1 MADDAAQSLADL
13 LAKERRARLAA
24 ERLLDQKQ
32 RELFTAN
39 KKLAAHA
46 RVLSDEIIVKREEA
60 KTLVNQAEGLKGEN
74 TQVREDL
81 KRANHQAV
89 QAERRLWEALETIQ
103 DGFGVF
109 NSKNQLVIANQAY
122 MKVFEGLEGLK
133 PGIKYEDILRL
144 FTDEG
149 LIDIG
154 YDDPDAW
161 VEVMLNRWQQD
172 VIEPVTLKLWNDTYI
187 KMIDRRARD
196 GDMVTLALNITETIR
211 YEEQLKEE
219 RTKADSA
226 NRAKSAFLANMSHE
240 IRTPMNGVVGMA
252 DLLCDT
258 SLTEEQRL
266 YAETIKS
273 SGETLLVIIN
283 DVLDYSKIEAQKLS
297 LHPATFDLERS
308 IHEVLL
314 LLKPSAQEKGID
326 LMVDFDMFLPT
337 RYVADPG
344 RIRQILTNLVGN
356 AVKFTLGGHVLV
368 RVTGIAELAPEGF
381 QDLRITV
388 EDTGIGIPA
397 GMVDHIF
404 GEFNQVEDERNRKFE
419 GTGLGLAITKQLVE
433 LMGGEIWVESVE
445 GEGSSFGFR
454 LSLPT
459 DEVEGGVTP
468 DITGL
473 FRTAMVVDDQQINRL
488 ILEKQLSM
496 MGLQVS
502 ARRNA
507 AEALAEKPG
516 QHDLILT
523 DFNMPEMD
531 GLALAKALRDRGET
545 APILLLSSSPGEL
558 SEQAKECGVTGILQ
572 KPLLRRDLFRRI
584 TELGGQVQKPPTE
597 VVDVAVP
604 ADNAATKRTMRV
616 LAAEDNRTN
625 QLVFRKMVQHLSI
638 DLKFAMNGREAV
650 EHFQS
655 FKPDMIFMD
664 ISMPEMD
671 GKEASRRI
679 RAQESD
685 EGTGHVPICALTA
698 HAMAGD
704 DTEILASGID
714 HYLTKPLRKALICDM
729 VVSNAPADVTP
740 PDASPAPSQ
749 TTLPAQEKAD
759 QT

>member
-1 MADDAAQSLADL
+1 MADELGQSISDL

-60 KTLVNQAEGLKGEN
+60 KSLASEAEGLKGEN

-103 DGFGVF
+103 DGFAVF
-109 NSKNQLVIANQAY
+109 NAKNQLVIANQAY
-122 MKVFEGLEGLK
+122 MSVFEGMEGLR
-133 PGIKYEDILRL
+133 PGIRYEDILHI

-154 YDDPDAW
+154 TEDPAAW
-161 VEVMLNRWQQD
+161 GAMMLHRWQQD
-172 VIEPVTLKLWNDTYI
+172 SIEPLVLKLWNGTYI
-187 KMIDRRARD
+187 KLIDRRARE
-196 GDMVTLALNITETIR
+196 GDMVSLALNITETIH
-211 YEEQLKEE
+211 YEEELKEQ
-219 RTKADSA
+219 RSKAEAA

-258 SLTEEQRL
+258 PLTEEQRL

-283 DVLDYSKIEAQKLS
+283 DVLDYSKIEAEKLT
-297 LHPATFDLERS
+297 LHPAPFDLERS

-314 LLKPSAQEKGID
+314 LLKPSAQKKGID

-356 AVKFTLGGHVLV
+356 AVKFTLQGHVVV
-368 RVTGIAELAPEGF
+368 RVTGMPETAPEGH
-381 QDLRITV
+381 QDLRLTI
-388 EDTGIGIPA
+388 EDTGIGIA
-397 GMVDHIF
+397 ENMVEHIF

-419 GTGLGLAITKQLVE
+419 GTGLGLAITKQLVR
-433 LMGGEIWVESVE
+433 LMGGDIWVESIE
-445 GEGSSFGFR
+445 GEGSCFGIQ

-459 DEVEGGVTP
+459 DEAPGTATP
-468 DITGL
+468 DVSGQ

-502 ARRNA
+502 ARRSG
-507 AEALAEKPG
+507 AEALAERLG
-516 QHDLILT
+516 AHDLILT
-523 DFNMPEMD
+523 DYQMPEMD
-531 GLALAKALRDRGET
+531 GIALAKALRDRGET
-545 APILLLSSSPGEL
+545 VPILLLSSSPGEV
-558 SEQAKECGVTGILQ
+558 SDRARECGVTGILQ
-572 KPLLRRDLFRRI
+572 KPLLRRDLFQRV
-584 TELGGQVQKPPTE
+584 TELGGQLPKP
-597 VVDVAVP
+597 VAEAVS
-604 ADNAATKRTMRV
+604 DAAPPETVTNKRVMRI

-625 QLVFRKMVQHLSI
+625 QLVFSKMVQGLAI
-638 DLKFAMNGREAV
+638 ELQFANNGREAV
-650 EHFQS
+650 ELFQS
-655 FKPDMIFMD
+655 FRPDMIFMD

-671 GKEASRRI
+671 GKEASRHI
-679 RAQESD
+679 RALEQKTRS
-685 EGTGHVPICALTA
+685 GHVPICALTA
-698 HAMAGD
+698 HAMSGD
-704 DTEILASGID
+704 DTEILAAGID
-714 HYLTKPLRKALICDM
+714 HYMTKPLRKAAICEM
-729 VVSNAPADVTP
+729 VTSNAPPEVAP
-740 PDASPAPSQ
+740 PDRTTPLPSLDALSA
-749 TTLPAQEKAD
+749 TGPS
-759 QT
+759 